1 MLPVF
6 FTVMVAVT
14 GCAAGS
20 TVLDEFGLPL
30 LPTDGAVNETFPVNG
45 ALRFAPLLK
54 PTTSRTRVHRPF
66 AGEPWKNCMVGP
78 GPRPSLTLVC
88 ASSGSPFGS
97 LRDPS
102 RM

>member
-1 MLPVF
+1 MLPVLVA
-6 FTVMVAVT
+6 VMVAVT
-14 GCAAGS
+14 GFPAGS
-20 TVLDEFGLPL
+20 TVLDEFGIPL
-30 LPTDGAVNETFPVNG
+30 LLTGGAAKETVPVNG
-45 ALRFAPLLK
+45 ALRCAPLLK
-54 PTTSRTRVHRPF
+54 PTTNITRVHRPF

-97 LRDPS
+97 TRNPS